1 MPCRSDR
8 RDAGRGLCLWHR
20 FQRARSRGDASTR
33 TRDAVEE
40 CVESLVSGAA
50 SAGRGPHTVP
60 RPGGGAD
67 NHDEY
72 LDKNQGDAKS
82 GEDQ

>member
-1 MPCRSDR
+1 
-8 RDAGRGLCLWHR
+8 
-20 FQRARSRGDASTR
+20 
-33 TRDAVEE
+33 VEE